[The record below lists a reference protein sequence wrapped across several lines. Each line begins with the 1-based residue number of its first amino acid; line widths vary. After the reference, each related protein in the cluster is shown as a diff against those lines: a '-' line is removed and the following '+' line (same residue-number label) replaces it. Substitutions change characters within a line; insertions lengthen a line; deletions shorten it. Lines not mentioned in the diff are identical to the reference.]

1 MVFQQRCILLICL
14 LVFNCLQAQ
23 KREIE
28 PVPVR
33 LSTVHLYQ
41 AIAASSGLYIDTNNL
56 IEPENIRQLP
66 QLHEVPETMG
76 RKLNAGLVNR
86 NFYLRFDIL
95 NDSDTSSSVLFLPGF
110 YCNKVNLF
118 KFNAGTGHW
127 EAMAHQSVVK
137 RYNLNYV
144 RRIRLQ
150 PGEKASIMAE
160 LGFIKTTVNIL
171 TPTLC
176 IEDYLP
182 ALLNQLQNDKRMNSI
197 ITYLICGI
205 MLMMFFYSLA
215 GFYTSLRME
224 FIYYGSYTILLVL
237 LFFFKAYFY
246 RAPSEANYFFE
257 TYFDFVL
264 QGVGTIFYFIFL
276 RTFINARA
284 EYPILNKV
292 LYAQQVITVSGLI
305 LFTFLNFFSDHFLL
319 QNLTENFVKYSWS
332 ISTVIFIGF
341 AIMRQKTILLYLA
354 IGHSF
359 LLLGGFLSLYL
370 INTTFRFSQSL
381 TSLVNDSLF
390 WYEMGI
396 LFELVFFLLALS
408 FKNKEEI
415 SARAREKERLLMEY
429 EKAAIERK
437 MAILAAQQEERN
449 RISADMH
456 DELGSGVTAIRMLSE
471 LAKAKMKENTLPEVD
486 KISNSANDLISKMN
500 TIIWTMKSSNDSLD
514 NMIAYVRAYAT
525 EFLENTG
532 ISFRIEYPDQ
542 IPFIE
547 LTGEKRRNIFL
558 CIKES
563 LNNAVK
569 HAQAKMILIRFQ
581 IGQQLVITITDDGV
595 GMQPEKIRA
604 FSNGMSNMR
613 KRMENIEG
621 HFSISAAAVGTE
633 VKLTVALDNN

>member
-1 MVFQQRCILLICL
+1 MLICL
-14 LVFNCLQAQ
+14 LVFNRLQAQ
-23 KREIE
+23 EREME

-33 LSTVHLYQ
+33 LSAVHLYQ
-41 AIAASSGLYIDTNNL
+41 PIGASSGLYIDSNNL
-56 IEPENIRQLP
+56 IEPESIRQLP
-66 QLHEVPETMG
+66 QLQPVPETMA
-76 RKLNAGLVNR
+76 RKLNASLVNR
-86 NFYLRFDIL
+86 NFYLRFDIW
-95 NDSDTSSSVLFLPGF
+95 NDSDTGSSILFLPGF

-118 KFNAGTGHW
+118 KYNASAGHW

-137 RYNLNYV
+137 QFNLNYV
-144 RRIRLQ
+144 RQIRLG
-150 PGEKASIMAE
+150 PGEHASIMAE

-176 IEDYLP
+176 KEDYLP

-197 ITYLICGI
+197 ITYLVCGI

-246 RAPSEANYFFE
+246 RTPSEANYFFE

-276 RTFINARA
+276 RTFINARS

-305 LFTFLNFFSDHFLL
+305 LFTFLNFFSEHFLL

-437 MAILAAQQEERN
+437 VAILAAQQEERN

-525 EFLENTG
+525 EFLENTD

-581 IGQQLVITITDDGV
+581 IGQQLVITISDDGV

-621 HFSISAAAVGTE
+621 HFSINRAAIGTE
-633 VKLTVALDNN
+633 VTLTVALDNN

>member
-1 MVFQQRCILLICL
+1 MLICL
-14 LVFNCLQAQ
+14 LVFNRLQAQ
-23 KREIE
+23 NLKNE
-28 PVPVR
+28 PPPVR

-41 AIAASSGLYIDTNNL
+41 SIAGSSGLYIDTSETL
-56 IEPENIRQLP
+56 EPEHIGELP
-66 QLHEVPETMG
+66 VLQPIPETMA
-76 RKLNAGLVNR
+76 RKLNAGLVNKE
-86 NFYLRFDIL
+86 FYLRFTL
-95 NDSDTSSSVLFLPGF
+95 WNDSDTSASILFLPGF

-118 KFNAGTGHW
+118 KFNQQTQRW
-127 EAMAHQSVVK
+127 EPMPRQSVWK
-137 RYNLNYV
+137 QFRLNYV
-144 RRIRLQ
+144 RRISLA

-176 IEDYLP
+176 YDDYLP
-182 ALLNQLQNDKRMNSI
+182 ALLTQFQNDKRMNSI
-197 ITYLICGI
+197 ITYLVCGI

-215 GFYTSLRME
+215 GFYSSLRME
-224 FIYYGSYTILLVL
+224 FIYYGSYTILLVI
-237 LFFFKAYFY
+237 LFFCKAYFY

-276 RTFINARA
+276 RTFINAR
-284 EYPILNKV
+284 EDYPILNKV
-292 LYAQQVITVSGLI
+292 LYAQQVITVTGLI
-305 LFTFLNFFSDHFLL
+305 LFTVLNFFSDQFQL
-319 QNLTENFVKYSWS
+319 QNLTENLVKYSWS
-332 ISTVIFIGF
+332 VSTVIFIGF

-370 INTTFRFSQSL
+370 INTTYRFNPSL
-381 TSLVNDSLF
+381 TALVNDSLF

-471 LAKAKMKENTLPEVD
+471 LAKAKMKDHTLPEVE

-525 EFLENTG
+525 EFLENTE

-547 LTGEKRRNIFL
+547 MSGEKRRNIFL

-569 HAQAKMILIRFQ
+569 HAQAKTILIRFQ
-581 IGQQLVITITDDGV
+581 IGQQLIITISDDGV

-613 KRMENIEG
+613 KRMENIDG
-621 HFSISAAAVGTE
+621 HFSISAAAIGTE
-633 VKLTVALDNN
+633 VKLTIALDNI

>member
-1 MVFQQRCILLICL
+1 MLICL
-14 LVFNCLQAQ
+14 LVFNSLQAQ
-23 KREIE
+23 NQSNE
-28 PVPVR
+28 PAVVR
-33 LSTVHLYQ
+33 LSSVHLYQ
-41 AIAASSGLYIDTNNL
+41 SISGTSGLYIDTSNA
-56 IEPENIRQLP
+56 IEPERIRQLP
-66 QLHEVPETMG
+66 YLHPIPETMA
-76 RKLNAGLVNR
+76 RKLTASLVNKE
-86 NFYLRFDIL
+86 FYLQFSIW
-95 NDSDTSSSVLFLPGF
+95 NDSDTSTSILFLPGF

-118 KFNAGTGHW
+118 KFNPDTRHW
-127 EAMAHQSVVK
+127 EAMAQQSVWK
-137 RYNLNYV
+137 QFNLNYV
-144 RRIRLQ
+144 RRIRLA

-176 IEDYLP
+176 FDDYLP
-182 ALLNQLQNDKRMNSI
+182 ALLTQFQNDKRMNSI

-224 FIYYGSYTILLVL
+224 FIYYGSYTILLVV

-246 RAPSEANYFFE
+246 RTPSEANYFFE

-264 QGVGTIFYFIFL
+264 QSVGTIFYFIFL

-292 LYAQQVITVSGLI
+292 LYAQQVITVTGLV
-305 LFTFLNFFSDHFLL
+305 LFTFLNFFSNQFQL
-319 QNLTENFVKYSWS
+319 QNLTENLVKYSWS
-332 ISTVIFIGF
+332 VSTVIFIGF

-370 INTTFRFSQSL
+370 INTTYRFSPSL
-381 TSLVNDSLF
+381 TALVNDSLF

-471 LAKAKMKENTLPEVD
+471 LAKAKMKDHTLPEVD

-525 EFLENTG
+525 EFLENTD

-547 LTGEKRRNIFL
+547 MTGEKRRNIFL

-569 HAQAKMILIRFQ
+569 HAQAKTILIRFQ
-581 IGQQLVITITDDGV
+581 IGQQLIITISDDGV

-621 HFSISAAAVGTE
+621 HFSITAASVGTA
-633 VKLTVALDNN
+633 VKLTVALDNI